1 MNQEQQQGQF
11 EPASVYDLPIY
22 GWLNSLSSSF
32 LFLAVPF

>member
-22 GWLNSLSSSF
+22 GWLRKF
-32 LFLAVPF
+32 TGKA